1 MWLVIAERSTSGV
14 HWQLNTVGRKQKASL
29 NEIVTKTTETQK
41 SGSERGGEGEGRFFF
56 FFKFN
61 GKKLKGERGKN
72 DCY

>member
-56 FFKFN
+56 FSFLFN
-61 GKKLKGERGKN
+61 GKKLKGERGKK
-72 DCY
+72 